1 MKGRGR
7 YVALLLAGGLAACCF
22 SCRSRGAAAHLPG
35 TVLEVSDSSIL
46 SLRRDTFDLGR
57 LREGERIVKEFSV
70 KNSGDVPFVV
80 SSAESDCGCIVS
92 EYDRRPVAPGEYV
105 PLGVSF
111 DSRGYRG
118 YMLKRVVLT
127 TTLRREPLVF
137 YLEAVVE

>member
-1 MKGRGR
+1 MEP
-7 YVALLLAGGLAACCF
+7 AT
-22 SCRSRGAAAHLPG
+22 HLPG

-70 KNSGDVPFVV
+70 KNSGNVPFVV

-92 EYDRRPVAPGEYV
+92 EYDRRPVAPGEYA

-118 YMLKRVVLT
+118 YLLKRVALT

-137 YLEAVVE
+137 YLEAVIE

>member
-1 MKGRGR
+1 M
-7 YVALLLAGGLAACCF
+7 ALLLAGGLAACCF
-22 SCRSRGAAAHLPG
+22 SCRSRGAATHLPG

-57 LREGERIVKEFSV
+57 LREGERIVQASYVQIRGHVSFV
-70 KNSGDVPFVV
+70 ASG
-80 SSAESDCGCIVS
+80 AESNCGSIVS
-92 EYDRRPVAPGEYV
+92 ESARRLVAPGEYA

-118 YMLKRVVLT
+118 YLLKRVALT

-137 YLEAVVE
+137 YLEAVIE